1 MDRKLQILHEYQGI
15 LMVVSPLFV
24 HKDCEDTFTWWD
36 YDPDAAHGKAN

>member
-1 MDRKLQILHEYQGI
+1 
-15 LMVVSPLFV
+15 MVVSPLFV